1 MILVKRLSRLPYWLL
16 ATILLGIV
24 FLWIMLSRGD
34 YRVILGAVSKGVG
47 TTVYVTLIAFIL
59 AGSMQAKVN
68 QAQSLALTVLI
79 ADTVVAV
86 IALGLAVQ
94 VRKAFGSLDM
104 KELSELKR

>member
-1 MILVKRLSRLPYWLL
+1 MNLSFQSIGLIAVIGLIGIGIYGLLITRNMIKVIVALQILVK
-16 ATILLGIV
+16 
-24 FLWIMLSRGD
+24 
-34 YRVILGAVSKGVG
+34 GV
-47 TTVYVTLIAFIL
+47 LIAFIL

-94 VRKAFGSLDM
+94 VRKAFGSLDI
-104 KELSELKR
+104 KELTELKR

>member
-1 MILVKRLSRLPYWLL
+1 MNFSFQSVGLIAVIGLIGIGIYGLLITRNMIKVIIALQILVK
-16 ATILLGIV
+16 
-24 FLWIMLSRGD
+24 
-34 YRVILGAVSKGVG
+34 GV
-47 TTVYVTLIAFIL
+47 LIAFIL

-94 VRKAFGSLDM
+94 VRKAFGSLDI
-104 KELSELKR
+104 KELTELKR

>member
-1 MILVKRLSRLPYWLL
+1 MTLSIHSIGVVAVIGLIGIGIYGLLITRNMIKVIVALQILVK
-16 ATILLGIV
+16 
-24 FLWIMLSRGD
+24 
-34 YRVILGAVSKGVG
+34 GV
-47 TTVYVTLIAFIL
+47 LIAFIL

>member
-1 MILVKRLSRLPYWLL
+1 MNLSFQSIGLIAVIGLIGVGIYGLLITRNLIKVIVALQILVK
-16 ATILLGIV
+16 
-24 FLWIMLSRGD
+24 
-34 YRVILGAVSKGVG
+34 GV
-47 TTVYVTLIAFIL
+47 LIAFIL

-94 VRKAFGSLDM
+94 VRKAFGSLDI
-104 KELSELKR
+104 KELTELKR